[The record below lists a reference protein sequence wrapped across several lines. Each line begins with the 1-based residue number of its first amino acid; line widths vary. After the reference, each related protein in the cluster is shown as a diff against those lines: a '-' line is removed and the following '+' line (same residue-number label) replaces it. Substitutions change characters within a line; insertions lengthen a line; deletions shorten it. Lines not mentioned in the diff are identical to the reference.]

1 MDDFFRTRTN
11 PTIAKIGMIIQI
23 AQNNVSTTELESEVV
38 SPSLFR
44 LIAVF
49 EFVTSVAPEIESE
62 IVPFPG

>member
-11 PTIAKIGMIIQI
+11 PTIAKIGMIIHT

-44 LIAVF
+44 SKAIVG
-49 EFVTSVAPEIESE
+49 FVTSLAQEIDSE